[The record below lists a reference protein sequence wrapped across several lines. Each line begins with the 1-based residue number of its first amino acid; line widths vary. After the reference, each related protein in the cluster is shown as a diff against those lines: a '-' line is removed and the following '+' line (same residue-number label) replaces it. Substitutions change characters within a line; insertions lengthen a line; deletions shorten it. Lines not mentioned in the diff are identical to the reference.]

1 LWYYYGAK
9 LKLVNKYPKP
19 KCHTIIEPFAG
30 SAQYSLKYWD
40 NDVILIDKYDVVI
53 RLWKW
58 LQQCS
63 KNDILKLP
71 VLELGQNVEDFNWDC
86 DEAKWL
92 VGFNIVMGAYEPRK
106 MPTKWTTTERPFR
119 QINKLKLIANSLDKI
134 KHWKFILGEYNCVEN
149 VGATWFIDPPYMK
162 GGSLYLHNNIDYQ
175 ELGKWCKFRNGQT
188 IVCGNDSDTWLDFI
202 PIGNLSGVKHKTI
215 ESVWYNETT

>member
-71 VLELGQNVEDFNWDC
+71 VLELGQNVDDFYWDC
-86 DEAKWL
+86 IEAKWL
-92 VGFNIVMGAYEPRK
+92 VGFNIVMGAYVPRTS
-106 MPTKWTTTERPFR
+106 PTKWTTTERPFR
-119 QINKLKLIANSLDKI
+119 QINKLKLIANSLEKI
-134 KHWKFILGEYNCVEN
+134 KHWKFILGEYNCIDNIE
-149 VGATWFIDPPYMK
+149 ATWFIDPPYMK
-162 GGSLYLHNNIDYQ
+162 GGNLYAHNKINYQ
-175 ELGKWCKFRNGQT
+175 ELGEWSKARNGQT
-188 IVCGNDSDTWLDFI
+188 IVCGNSSDTWLSFM
-202 PIGNLSGVKHKTI
+202 PIGNLSGVGHKTL
-215 ESVWYNETT
+215 ESMWYNETS

>member
-19 KCHTIIEPFAG
+19 KHHTIIEPFAG
-30 SAQYSLKYWD
+30 SAQYSLKYWE
-40 NDVILIDKYDVVI
+40 NDIILIDKYDIII

-58 LQQCS
+58 LQKCS
-63 KNDILKLP
+63 KDDILKLP
-71 VLELGQNVEDFNWDC
+71 ILELGQNVEDFNWDC